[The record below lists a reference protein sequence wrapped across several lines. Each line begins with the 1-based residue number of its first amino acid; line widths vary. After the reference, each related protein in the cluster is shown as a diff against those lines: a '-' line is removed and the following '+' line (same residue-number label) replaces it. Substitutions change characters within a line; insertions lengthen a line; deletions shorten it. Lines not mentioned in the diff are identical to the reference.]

1 MKRSHLPSCFASL
14 VLAISLLAGNS
25 ASAQT
30 KFYALGGMSNIYYH
44 NTAHTGEPSL
54 PAFYYGLE
62 VDQYLGYH
70 YAFTSGAFFL
80 QGGYDNGASRWTNK
94 FIQVPLGFKAAS
106 LGDIM
111 GISAGINLN
120 FLLSSQLREVA
131 DTLNNY
137 YSADVTSACKKIQPE
152 FFFGILFRLNRVT
165 AQMKF
170 AFALTNLY
178 APGVKQITDNIPKY
192 YGSYY
197 VYVLGKEEQKL
208 TAWTS
213 FITLSVRLF

>member
-1 MKRSHLPSCFASL
+1 MKRSYLPSCIASL
-14 VLAISLLAGNS
+14 LLAAALLAPGTGW
-25 ASAQT
+25 AQT
-30 KFYALGGMSNIYYH
+30 KFYALGGMSDIYYH
-44 NTAHTGEPSL
+44 NNSHPGEPSL
-54 PAFYYGLE
+54 RKFYYGLE
-62 VDQYLGYH
+62 VDHYLDYH

-80 QGGYDNGASRWTNK
+80 QGGYDNGTSRWTNK

-111 GISAGINLN
+111 GVSAGINLN
-120 FLLSSQLREVA
+120 FLMSSQLRELA

-170 AFALTNLY
+170 AFAMTNLY
-178 APGVKQITDNIPKY
+178 APGVKQITDNVPKY

-213 FITLSVRLF
+213 FFTLSVRLF